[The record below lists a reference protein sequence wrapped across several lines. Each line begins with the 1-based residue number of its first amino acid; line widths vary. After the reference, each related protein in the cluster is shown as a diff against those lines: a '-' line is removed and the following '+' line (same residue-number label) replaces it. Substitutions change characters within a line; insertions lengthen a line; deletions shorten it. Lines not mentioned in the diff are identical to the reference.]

1 MAKAS
6 IEGCSDAR
14 PIARAHALLLAEGV
28 EPLVGPSSM
37 LKFRRDHHAHSL
49 EKRFQGFA
57 ARSFVGAILLP

>member
-14 PIARAHALLLAEGV
+14 PIARAHTLLLAEGV
-28 EPLVGPSSM
+28 KQLVGPSYM
-37 LKFRRDHHAHSL
+37 PKFRRDHYAHSL
-49 EKRFQGFA
+49 EERFQSFA